1 MPDELSTKEAA
12 ALLTTTVPTVIGLTE
27 DGELIGRKELRGQR
41 FRWRI
46 SRASV
51 EASIKKHG
59 TFPRQHDGRTSRLSR
74 VEREIVALRAQVE
87 DLAESRDPDQRPFGR
102 ERDDLR
108 ARVVALTD
116 ALARTLSAA
125 ELRDRAEEE
134 RAVMVRHLGEAIA
147 AGERADDLRRAAL
160 RELEEAVATAGQPGH
175 PGSLET

>member
-12 ALLTTTVPTVIGLTE
+12 ALLKTTVPTVLRLIE
-27 DGELIGRKELRGQR
+27 HGELTGRQEPRGTK

-51 EASIKKHG
+51 AASIKKNG
-59 TFPRQHDGRTSRLSR
+59 TFPRKNDGRASRLSR
-74 VEREIVALRAQVE
+74 VEREIVALRAEVE
-87 DLAESRDPDQRPFGR
+87 GLAESRDPDQRPFGR

-125 ELRDRAEEE
+125 EMRDRAEDE

-175 PGSLET
+175 PGALET

>member
-1 MPDELSTKEAA
+1 MPDELSTKDAA
-12 ALLTTTVPTVIGLTE
+12 ALLTTTVPTVLGLIE
-27 DGELIGRKELRGQR
+27 DGELTGRKEPRGQR

-51 EASIKKHG
+51 EASVKEHG
-59 TFPRQHDGRTSRLSR
+59 TFPRQTDGRTSRLSR
-74 VEREIVALRAQVE
+74 VEREIVALRTQIE
-87 DLAESRDPDQRPFGR
+87 DLAEARGPDRRPVGR

-116 ALARTLSAA
+116 ALARTRSAA
-125 ELRDRAEEE
+125 DMRDRAEEE
-134 RAVMVRHLGEAIA
+134 RAAMVRNLGEAIA

-160 RELEEAVATAGQPGH
+160 RELEEAVAAAGQPGH